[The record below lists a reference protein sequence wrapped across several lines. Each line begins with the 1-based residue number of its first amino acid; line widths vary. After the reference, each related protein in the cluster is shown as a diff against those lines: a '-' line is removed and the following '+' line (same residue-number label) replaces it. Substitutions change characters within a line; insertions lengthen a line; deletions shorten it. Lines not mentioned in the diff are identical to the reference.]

1 LKSKTKFQLTKGLM
15 MIEFSSMK
23 EMPSAL
29 SKLQFAVRNP
39 QRTKK
44 AFNYFYADMD
54 EVLEC
59 IKKPCSDHG
68 FSVIQMPFNHE
79 DILGVETLLIHSSGE
94 YIKGKFGSKLAK
106 QDPQSVGSQISYYRR
121 YSILSMFNLSQEDDD
136 GATVSKPQAQ
146 QESIATDKQKVFLH
160 RLIMENNIVLEQSH
174 IEKLKL
180 ITSTKCSEAIKSLQE
195 HNKSK
200 FFEIL
205 G

>member
-1 LKSKTKFQLTKGLM
+1 

-68 FSVIQMPFNHE
+68 FSVIQMPFNDE

-146 QESIATDKQKVFLH
+146 ASNASESIATEKQKKFLH
-160 RLIMENNIVLEQSH
+160 TLIIEKGVILEQSH
-174 IEKLKL
+174 IEKLKV